1 MPHEPTAAVVRV
13 DRSDHVHAAI
23 SVAADVEEAR
33 VRCEPDRVQPAVVVN
48 EGDAGDVVA
57 RDTMEEAVASTS

>member
-1 MPHEPTAAVVRV
+1 
-13 DRSDHVHAAI
+13 
-23 SVAADVEEAR
+23 
-33 VRCEPDRVQPAVVVN
+33 VQPAVAVN